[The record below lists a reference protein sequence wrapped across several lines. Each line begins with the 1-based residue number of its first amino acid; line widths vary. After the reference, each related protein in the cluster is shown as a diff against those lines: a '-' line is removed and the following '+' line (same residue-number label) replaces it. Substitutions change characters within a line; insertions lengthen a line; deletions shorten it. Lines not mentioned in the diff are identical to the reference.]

1 MGLLFVQYVLSLC
14 THIFLNLFTAAVLSN
29 FEYAYETR
37 SRFTLLSKDDLRS
50 FKSAWSEVDPSGS
63 GYIQRKDVVKFL
75 NLLRGRFRMCIYD
88 DRHSISNLQKLSQ
101 QGTSGSFIINEKPSG
116 FSSTTNVALPIPYN
130 IDLVNK
136 SLSKIDSISLGRRRR
151 DFNLCYLEIIGAET
165 ARGISFEDVRT
176 IMSYRFVDIEEAL
189 PIDALIARLEKQDQV
204 SKAYAAERAR
214 GVFLTLLQR
223 KRYLHALWQKKNEEE
238 MLKLGISTKSP
249 LQLDTSAAGL
259 SPKSPRMANQWKNR
273 SPVPTIV
280 IEDAPPSPR
289 LVSDYAS
296 PASLTIPL
304 SPMSNY
310 SFETQYG
317 SPAGGGADSLHVAIG
332 TNSPQYSP
340 FPSTDQEENTSLP
353 GALSPN
359 SPYSPTTLRQNW
371 RVIDG
376 NASMSS
382 ELAESL
388 MDSLERNAWA
398 DMLHDNH

>member
-1 MGLLFVQYVLSLC
+1 MMIV
-14 THIFLNLFTAAVLSN
+14 
-29 FEYAYETR
+29 
-37 SRFTLLSKDDLRS
+37 
-50 FKSAWSEVDPSGS
+50 
-63 GYIQRKDVVKFL
+63 
-75 NLLRGRFRMCIYD
+75 
-88 DRHSISNLQKLSQ
+88 
-101 QGTSGSFIINEKPSG
+101 
-116 FSSTTNVALPIPYN
+116 
-130 IDLVNK
+130 
-136 SLSKIDSISLGRRRR
+136 
-151 DFNLCYLEIIGAET
+151 LCYC
-165 ARGISFEDVRT
+165 T
-176 IMSYRFVDIEEAL
+176 I
-189 PIDALIARLEKQDQV
+189 
-204 SKAYAAERAR
+204 
-214 GVFLTLLQR
+214 
-223 KRYLHALWQKKNEEE
+223 
-238 MLKLGISTKSP
+238 
-249 LQLDTSAAGL
+249 
-259 SPKSPRMANQWKNR
+259 
-273 SPVPTIV
+273 VPTIV

-398 DMLHDNH
+398 GKLLLKCI